1 MSKHNLN
8 NVNLTVGTTLIKG
21 GYGETDA
28 ITFENVQ
35 PIAEMTYGADGHE
48 AASFNVITSL
58 LCTITLLPTSLAYTL
73 LSASMALQRALAD
86 APGPLPPLPFL
97 MVDTSNGDT
106 VQSLHCTFIVRP
118 LLSKAKKI
126 GEVTF
131 QLNIRKPVQIRGP
144 LNIPQ

>member
-1 MSKHNLN
+1 MSKHNLK
-8 NVNLTVGTTLIKG
+8 NVQLTIGATLIAG

-35 PIAEMTYGADGHE
+35 PVAEMTYGADGH
-48 AASFNVITSL
+48 SVPSYNNVKDL

-73 LSASMALQRALAD
+73 LSAQLAIQEGLAAL
-86 APGPLPPLPFL
+86 PGPLVVLPFL
-97 MVDTSNGDT
+97 MVDTNNGDT
-106 VQSLHCTFIVRP
+106 VQSLHCTFLTRP

-131 QLNIRKPVQIRGP
+131 QLNIRKAVQIRGP
-144 LNIPQ
+144 LNVPQ